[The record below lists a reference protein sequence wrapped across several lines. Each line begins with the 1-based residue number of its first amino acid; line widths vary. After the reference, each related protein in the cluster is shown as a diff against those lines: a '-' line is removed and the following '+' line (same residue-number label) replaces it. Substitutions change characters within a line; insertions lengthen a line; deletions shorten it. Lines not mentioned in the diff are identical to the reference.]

1 MQYRIV
7 ILIAAALLL
16 MAFPARAV
24 TPSADEL
31 ATARQWTEA
40 AFGESSALTWPAPGL
55 EVQANHDPVL
65 KNNRFG
71 KPLKIGEQVFERGL
85 FCHAPSRILVR
96 LPGPGKMFRAT
107 IGVDLNEH
115 TSGGTGSVIFSI
127 TVNGETRYTS
137 EVMRGTMP
145 GIPIEIPLDGATE
158 FLLEISDAGDGISCD
173 QADWAEA
180 RAVLESGDTVWID
193 ALPMPGGPVLAEA
206 GRLPFSFLYGGL
218 PSAELLAA
226 WPLARDRVEL
236 DAQRTQHTL
245 LWRDPKTSLEV
256 RCVAVEYK
264 DFPTVEWT
272 LYFSNTGDQK
282 TPILENI
289 QALDLRMV
297 RGDLGEFT
305 LHHAVGSQCSA
316 RDYAPLETK
325 LERNNATRLSA
336 AGGRPTNSDM
346 SYFNIESTCG
356 DGAIVVVGWPG
367 QWAAEFARD
376 DQKTLAIRAGQELT
390 HFSLFPGESVR
401 SPLSVLQFW
410 KGGYLRS
417 QNLWRRWMMAHSMP
431 KPGGA
436 LPQPMLLASSSR
448 AYEEMIKTDE
458 EKQIMFIDRY
468 LEEKIPIDYWWM
480 DAGWYIQEKGWPQVG
495 TWEVD
500 PKRFPNGFKKISE
513 HAHAHGIKILVW
525 FEPERVAAGTWLAE
539 NHPEWIFGGKKGGLL
554 NLGNPEAWHWLVEH
568 VDTLLKEQGIDLYRQ
583 DFNMD
588 PLDYWRKNDSEDRQ
602 GITEIKH
609 VTAYL
614 AYWDEL
620 RHRHPDM
627 LIDSCASGGRRND
640 LETMRR
646 AVPLWR
652 SDYAFEPLGHQGMTY
667 GLSLWL
673 PYHGTGTVATANAGY
688 YGGGYTPVE
697 SYAFWSN
704 AGASISLG
712 FDLRVREID
721 YAALRGLFR
730 QWQEISPLY
739 YGDFYPLTP
748 YSLDPGNWMAWQFNR
763 PEQGDGMVQIFR
775 RDQSIYVAAALP
787 LHDLD
792 PDARYTLTNLADG
805 VTSTMTGREMMD
817 QGLPVNLTERPA
829 ALVMQYQQIGS
840 TNKEENGVINH

>member
-1 MQYRIV
+1 MQYPIA

-16 MAFPARAV
+16 AVLPAQAV
-24 TPSADEL
+24 APSADEL
-31 ATARQWTEA
+31 ATVRQWTEA
-40 AFGESSALTWPAPGL
+40 AFEGVPTIAWPAPGL

-65 KNNRFG
+65 KNARFG
-71 KPLKIGEQVFERGL
+71 KPLKIGNQIFERGL

-96 LPGPGKMFRAT
+96 LPGPGKTFRAT
-107 IGVDLNEH
+107 IGVDHNEH
-115 TSGGTGSVIFSI
+115 TSGGTGSVIFSV

-145 GIPIEIPLDGATE
+145 GAPIEVPLDGATE

-173 QADWAEA
+173 QADWADA
-180 RAVLESGDTVWID
+180 NAVLVSGDSVWLD
-193 ALPMPGGPVLAEA
+193 ELPMPGRPVLAET
-206 GRLPFSFLYGGL
+206 GRLPFSFVYDGV
-218 PSAELLAA
+218 PSAELLAK
-226 WPLARDRVEL
+226 WPVTRARSDL
-236 DAQRTQHTL
+236 DAQRTQHAL
-245 LWRDPKTSLEV
+245 VWKDLKTQLEV
-256 RCVAVEYK
+256 RCVAIEYK

-272 LYFSNTGDQK
+272 LYFTNTGEK
-282 TPILENI
+282 NSPILENI
-289 QALDLRMV
+289 QALDLRME

-325 LERNNATRLSA
+325 LEPGKTMRITA
-336 AGGRPTNSDM
+336 AGGRPTNSDL
-346 SYFNIESTCG
+346 SYFNIESPCG

-367 QWAAEFARD
+367 QWAAEFTRD
-376 DQKTLAIRAGQELT
+376 DKKILSIRARQELT
-390 HFSLFPGESVR
+390 HFTLLPGESVR
-401 SPLSVLQFW
+401 SPLMVLQFW
-410 KGGYLRS
+410 KGDYLRS
-417 QNLWRRWMMAHSMP
+417 QNVWRRWMMAHSMP
-431 KPGGA
+431 KPGGD
-436 LPQPMLLASSSR
+436 LPKPMLLASSSR

-480 DAGWYIQEKGWPQVG
+480 DAGWYIQERGWPQVG

-500 PKRFPNGFKKISE
+500 PKRFPNGFKRISE

-525 FEPERVAAGTWLAE
+525 FEPERVAEGTWLAE

-554 NLGNPEAWHWLVEH
+554 KLGNPEVQEWLTEH
-568 VDTLLKEQGIDLYRQ
+568 VDSLLKEQGIDLYRQ

-588 PLDYWRKNDSEDRQ
+588 PLNHWRGNDTEDRQ

-620 RHRHPDM
+620 RRRHPDM
-627 LIDSCASGGRRND
+627 LIDSCASGGRRLD

-652 SDYAFEPLGHQGMTY
+652 SDYAFEPHGHQGMTY

-673 PYHGTGTVATANAGY
+673 PFHGTGTVATVDAGY
-688 YGGGYTPVE
+688 YGGGFTPVE
-697 SYAFWSN
+697 PYAFWSN
-704 AGASISLG
+704 AGISISLG

-730 QWQEISPLY
+730 QWQEISPYY

-748 YSLDPGNWMAWQFNR
+748 YSLDPGNWIAWQFNR
-763 PEQGDGMVQIFR
+763 PEHGDGMVQVFR
-775 RDQSIYVAAALP
+775 RNKSIYAAADLP
-787 LHDLD
+787 LHGLD
-792 PDARYTLTNLADG
+792 PDARYTLTNLSDG
-805 VTSTMTGREMMD
+805 VTSSMTGREITE
-817 QGLPVNLTERPA
+817 QGLPVYLKERPA
-829 ALVMQYQQIGS
+829 ALVMRYQ
-840 TNKEENGVINH
+840 KEGHATK